1 MIFRGIHASMS
12 HWEGSSYAVSA
23 YPLQMVVPRIIATES
38 DIYLDNDFRITF
50 LGTSCAT
57 LLPFPYTSACLIEVG
72 ETKIMVDAG
81 IGALR
86 QLRRAGVDPD
96 MLDAV
101 LMTHWHLDHFAG
113 LQGLIHARTGAPLPV
128 LGPEPGRPTHLLLR
142 AMCPAAL
149 RNLHTVAPGEPTRIR
164 DIRMEPVD
172 TVHRIASVGWKL
184 DEAAHNR
191 RLVISGDTRPS
202 ETVIEAARGADLL
215 VHEATYLQHHS
226 SRAVK
231 RHHSTAAEAAAL
243 ALESE
248 VGGLVLTHTSS
259 RYTMKRILTEA
270 VAVFPGTLVV
280 SPLTAISIGR
290 LLDESKKIG
299 HGWAQLTVQP
309 AFAA

>member
-1 MIFRGIHASMS
+1 MNS
-12 HWEGSSYAVSA
+12 
-23 YPLQMVVPRIIATES
+23 
-38 DIYLDNDFRITF
+38 DFRITF

-72 ETKIMVDAG
+72 ETKIMIDAG
-81 IGALR
+81 VGSLR

-101 LMTHWHLDHFAG
+101 LLTHWHLDHFAG
-113 LQGLIHARTGAPLPV
+113 LQGLIHARTDAPVPV
-128 LGPEPGRPTHLLLR
+128 FGPKPARPARVLLR

-149 RNLHTVAPGEPTRIR
+149 RNLHAVAPGEPLHIR

-226 SRAVK
+226 DRAVR
-231 RHHSTAAEAAAL
+231 RHHSTATEAATL

-270 VAVFPGTLVV
+270 TAVFPGTLVV
-280 SPLTAISIGR
+280 SPLTAISIGH
-290 LLDESKKIG
+290 LLDESKRIG
-299 HGWAQLTVQP
+299 HGWANLMVQP
-309 AFAA
+309 ALAA